1 MKHDGNSLDSGHYC
15 SNLFYVHVVIW
26 WHCYDDEI
34 TKIGDFPE
42 GVYTR
47 DSHKNCITKKRFM
60 SGSDKILL
68 VVFIRTNN
76 LIASRSVFDK
86 EFSDMSNINHIKYI
100 MKYLGIFRIKFSYRR
115 DVSD

>member
-1 MKHDGNSLDSGHYC
+1 MWKLCQWCFFNA
-15 SNLFYVHVVIW
+15 NTVIW

-34 TKIGDFPE
+34 TKIGDFTE

-47 DSHKNCITKKRFM
+47 DSHKNYITKKRFM

-100 MKYLGIFRIKFSYRR
+100 MKYLGIFRIEFSYRR